1 MGITSHCAQLH
12 PSVGTRGC
20 LGCTASAPLQGTA
33 LRVCKWRRGVCR
45 AGGDP
50 LSTPKAEHPP
60 PLPSQLWGCSVWQS
74 LYFHAGNIWSH
85 TTMPGPAEAL
95 THTGRMLK
103 HSQKLSHNSTAPK
116 SHLYR
121 PTKPP
126 RVPAGQPRS
135 PHGGSWDPSAF
146 FGGPSVGISSQPTIA
161 PMQPTPVLP
170 TESSKTRKEGLQPLW
185 AAVVY
190 HGSSL

>member
-1 MGITSHCAQLH
+1 
-12 PSVGTRGC
+12 
-20 LGCTASAPLQGTA
+20 
-33 LRVCKWRRGVCR
+33 
-45 AGGDP
+45 
-50 LSTPKAEHPP
+50 
-60 PLPSQLWGCSVWQS
+60 
-74 LYFHAGNIWSH
+74 
-85 TTMPGPAEAL
+85 MPGPAEAL

-116 SHLYR
+116 SRLYR

-185 AAVVY
+185 AAVMY
-190 HGSSL
+190 SGSSLWFSINEESANLSFITSHNHSKSHTDTESTEIQRSRWLLLR